1 MRKEDLLRFL
11 LAAAALA
18 PWFGASGQSGAT
30 QAADHTT
37 QVVMLGTGTPILDP
51 ERSGPAVA
59 VVVTGTAYLV
69 DFGPGVVR
77 RAAAAQ
83 KQRHIEALAPA
94 NLKIAFSTHLHSDHT
109 AGLADLFLSPAVAG
123 RPGPLEI
130 YGPPGIAAMAAHIRA
145 AYIKDIQ
152 VRTRGLEHGN
162 AKAYQ
167 IRAHEIRPGIIYK
180 DQNVTVTAFRVP
192 HGSWDYA
199 YGYRFDTA
207 DRSIVISGDTAP
219 SDAVVNA
226 CHGCDL
232 LVHEVYSQEWFAT
245 RPPDRKK
252 YHASFHTSTAE
263 LAGIAARAKPKMLV
277 LYHQL
282 FSKGQDPGTI
292 LTDEMRAAGYTRPFA
307 SANDLDVF

>member
-1 MRKEDLLRFL
+1 M
-11 LAAAALA
+11 
-18 PWFGASGQSGAT
+18 
-30 QAADHTT
+30 
-37 QVVMLGTGTPILDP
+37 
-51 ERSGPAVA
+51 
-59 VVVTGTAYLV
+59 
-69 DFGPGVVR
+69 VR

-83 KQRHIEALAPA
+83 KQKHIEALAPA

-109 AGLADLFLSPAVAG
+109 SGLADLFLSPAVEG

-130 YGPPGIAAMAAHIRA
+130 YGPPGIATMAAHIRA

-152 VRTRGLEHGN
+152 LRTHGLEHGN

-167 IRAHEIRPGIIYK
+167 VRAHEIKPGVVYK

-219 SDAVVNA
+219 SDAVVKA
-226 CHGCDL
+226 CNGCDL

-245 RPPDRKK
+245 KPPDRKK

-263 LAGIAARAKPKMLV
+263 LAGIAARARPKTLV

-282 FSKGQDPGTI
+282 FIKGQDAGSVLI
-292 LTDEMRAAGYTRPFA
+292 KEMRAAGFTGQVV